1 MFTDVAMDE
10 GRHMEHGHEPP
21 AAVGLL
27 LAGLPIERRREVER
41 MRALILANLPPG
53 YEEAVIKDM
62 LVYQVPLARYPD
74 TYNGQPLWYVA
85 LGSQKRGLALHL
97 MRLYA
102 DETHRERLRD
112 ACRAAGKRLDMGKAC
127 VRFIAADD
135 LPLDVVGELVASTPV
150 DRWIETARAARR
162 RPR

>member
-1 MFTDVAMDE
+1 
-10 GRHMEHGHEPP
+10 MEHGLELP
-21 AAVGLL
+21 AAVGRF
-27 LAGLPIERRREVER
+27 LAGLPAARRREVER

-53 YEEAVIKDM
+53 YEEAVASDI

-85 LGSQKRGLALHL
+85 LGSEKRYLALHL

-102 DETHRERLRD
+102 DETHRGRVR
-112 ACRAAGKRLDMGKAC
+112 AAFRAAGKRLDMGKAC
-127 VRFIAADD
+127 LRFRTADD
-135 LPLDVVGELVASTPV
+135 LPLDVIGELVASTPV

-162 RPR
+162 RSR